1 MRLTFDMKLSPAL
14 FAQRSKAEANIKRK
28 LAAAA
33 RRAAH
38 LAVKIA
44 KDLVPVDTGELKSS
58 ITWSGQVTKFD
69 IHAFASHAGYVE
81 FGTIKTRA
89 QPFLRPAVKKAR
101 AQLAREARAILKEK
115 ND

>member
-1 MRLTFDMKLSPAL
+1 MRLTFGMKLSPTL
-14 FAQRSKAEANIKRK
+14 FAQRSKVEANIKRK

-33 RRAAH
+33 RRAAY
-38 LAVKIA
+38 LAVRIA

-58 ITWSGQVTKFD
+58 ITWTGQVTNFN

-81 FGTIKTRA
+81 FGTKRTRA
-89 QPFLRPAVKKAR
+89 QPFLRPALKKAR
-101 AQLAREARAILKEK
+101 AQLAREARQILKEK